1 MRLTEAGFAALAA
14 RVATLAD
21 ETAGGRLV
29 AVLEG
34 GYDPPALGRSVAATI
49 RAFDGDTADDGGE
62 PSGNGSR
69 R

>member
-49 RAFDGDTADDGGE
+49 RAFDGATPAGDGSE
-62 PSGNGSR
+62 RDGSR